1 MTFCPYGLNLF
12 TNILLNDIMIAYILY
27 TLIGATL
34 VLVGADKLT
43 DGAVGLAVRYGISEM
58 VIGLTIVAFGT
69 SLPEFIVSLLA
80 SVSTDASSTALSVSN
95 ILGSN
100 LFNTLVIAGASAA
113 VSPIVISRTT
123 VKRDIPL
130 CLLASI
136 VLSALA
142 FDALV
147 SDGKGNVL
155 TRGDGIVL
163 LCFFA
168 IFMAYSFSL
177 ASEKATSHN
186 ASQMSTARIV
196 LFIVLGLAALVG
208 GGELFVEGACGIA
221 RAAGVSETVIGL
233 TLVAGGTS
241 LPELAT
247 SIVAARKG
255 QSALAIG
262 NVVGSN
268 IFNIFFILGVC
279 ASIKP
284 LAAIGLTTVDFA
296 MLVASTVLFWLFS
309 RSSYRISRQEG
320 LLMMLAYAIYLG
332 WLIININTGVV
343 VRNYNSIALGS
354 SITN

>member
-1 MTFCPYGLNLF
+1 MF
-12 TNILLNDIMIAYILY
+12 TYILY
-27 TLIGATL
+27 TVIGATL

-43 DGAVGLAVRYGISEM
+43 DGAVGMASRFGISEM

-80 SVSTDASSTALSVSN
+80 CISNDVSATALCASN
-95 ILGSN
+95 IVGSN

-113 VSPIVISRTT
+113 ISPIVISKAT
-123 VKRDIPL
+123 VQKDIPL
-130 CLLASI
+130 CILASI
-136 VLSALA
+136 VLSSVAL
-142 FDALV
+142 DTLL
-147 SDGKGNVL
+147 SGGETNML

-177 ASEKATSHN
+177 AKQKETDSTVNK
-186 ASQMSTARIV
+186 MSAIRIV
-196 LFIVLGLAALVG
+196 LLVVLGLGALIG

-221 RAAGVSETVIGL
+221 RSAGVSEAVIGL

-247 SIVAARKG
+247 SVVAARKG

-268 IFNIFFILGVC
+268 IFNIFYILGMC
-279 ASIKP
+279 ATVKP
-284 LAAIGLTTVDFA
+284 LAVTGLTAVDFA
-296 MLVASTVLFWLFS
+296 VLMASSLLFWLFS
-309 RSSYRISRQEG
+309 RSSYKLSRWEG
-320 LLMMLAYAIYLG
+320 WTMILAYALYLG
-332 WLIININTGVV
+332 WLIINKNV
-343 VRNYNSIALGS
+343 
-354 SITN
+354 

>member
-1 MTFCPYGLNLF
+1 MF
-12 TNILLNDIMIAYILY
+12 TYIIY
-27 TLIGATL
+27 TVIGAAL

-43 DGAVGLAVRYGISEM
+43 DGAVGMASRFGISEM

-80 SVSTDASSTALSVSN
+80 CLSNDSSATALSVSN
-95 ILGSN
+95 IVGSN

-113 VSPIVISRTT
+113 ISPIVVSKAT
-123 VKRDIPL
+123 VQRDIPL

-136 VLSALA
+136 VLSCLA

-147 SDGKGNVL
+147 SDGKANVL

-177 ASEKATSHN
+177 SRQKETVST
-186 ASQMSTARIV
+186 ASQMSVTRIA
-196 LFIVLGLAALVG
+196 LFIVLGLGALIG
-208 GGELFVEGACGIA
+208 GGELFVEGACGVA
-221 RAAGVSETVIGL
+221 RSAGVSEAVIGL

-268 IFNIFFILGVC
+268 IFNIFYILGVC
-279 ASIKP
+279 ATVKP
-284 LAAIGLTTVDFA
+284 LPVTGLTMVDFTV
-296 MLVASTVLFWLFS
+296 LTASVLLFWLFS
-309 RSSYRISRQEG
+309 RSSYKLSRWEG
-320 LLMMLAYAIYLG
+320 WGMILAYALYLG
-332 WLIININTGVV
+332 WLIINLND
-343 VRNYNSIALGS
+343 
-354 SITN
+354 